1 MILAPSTNPLR
12 ILLLGGTTEA
22 AALGRRLA
30 SSNNIVATLSLAGR
44 TADPAASALAVR
56 LGGFGGIDGLKDYL
70 RRQKIDLL
78 VDATHPFATRI
89 SANAVAA
96 CAITST
102 NLLAIE
108 RPQWTRLARDDWAE
122 HETIDAA
129 IAALPD
135 EPQDVFS
142 ALGRQAIN
150 ALCSAPRH
158 RYLIRVVDD
167 LELPSDLTNA
177 KLVVSRGPFRAED
190 DAKLFEDH
198 GIRFVL
204 AKNAGGSATYSKIE
218 AARKLG
224 IKVHMVRRPALPPRT
239 AVATADEALTWIVAH
254 HQACSDL
261 GV

>member
-22 AALGRRLA
+22 AALGRHLA
-30 SSNNIVATLSLAGR
+30 RSNNIAATLSLAGR

-56 LGGFGGIDGLKDYL
+56 VGGFGGIDGLADYL
-70 RRQKIDLL
+70 RRQQINLV

-89 SANAVAA
+89 STNAASA
-96 CAITST
+96 CATTGT
-102 NLLAIE
+102 NLIAIE
-108 RPQWTRLARDDWAE
+108 RPPWTRLAGDDWAE

-129 IAALPD
+129 IAALPE
-135 EPQDVFS
+135 EPQNVFS

-150 ALCSAPRH
+150 ALRGAPRH

-167 LELPSDLTNA
+167 LELPSDLANA
-177 KLVVSRGPFRAED
+177 KLVVSRGPFQAQD

-218 AARKLG
+218 AARTLG

-239 AVATADEALTWIVAH
+239 AVATADEAFAWIVAH
-254 HQACSDL
+254 HQARSDL